1 MAKVEW
7 KNVTIKAE
15 GDLGI
20 IEYQS
25 DFPSRIKEFD
35 GPSFRKG
42 THPLNKTRGIII
54 NGPSMK
60 GTFYGTIFIPK
71 DLIVPSGAEEKIEIE
86 GTFGMYEVHTTF
98 MFYYSDA
105 FTMSARITSK

>member
-1 MAKVEW
+1 VAQVEW
-7 KNVTIKAE
+7 KNVTIDAE

-20 IEYQS
+20 IEYES

-42 THPLNKTRGIII
+42 SHPLNKKRGIII
-54 NGPSMK
+54 NGPSMR

-71 DLIVPSGAEEKIEIE
+71 DLIVPKGAEEKIEIE
-86 GTFGMYEVHTTF
+86 NTFGMYKVHATF
-98 MFYYSDA
+98 RFYYSDA
-105 FTMSARITSK
+105 FTMSVRITPR